1 MRINEIIEILEEN
14 DLSNIEELKNEDGV
28 VLVKFFLDFDEDV
41 LSAAKSYANEEGD
54 YESESIEWY
63 NEYLLP
69 YLYDYAND
77 EVLDIVEEIVEELE
91 IAGEVMA
98 FQLSSTS
105 YESIQFM
112 ALFTEEDNEITIEE
126 VAKEFILG

>member
-1 MRINEIIEILEEN
+1 MRIDEIIEILEEN

-54 YESESIEWY
+54 YEAESKEWY

-77 EVLDIVEEIVEELE
+77 EVLDIIEEIVEDLE
-91 IAGEVMA
+91 VAGEVMA
-98 FQLSSTS
+98 FQLSSTN

-112 ALFTEEDNEITIEE
+112 ALFTHEDNEITIEE

>member
-28 VLVKFFLDFDEDV
+28 VLVKFFLYFDEYV

>member
-1 MRINEIIEILEEN
+1 MKINEIVEILEEN

-28 VLVKFFLDFDEDV
+28 ILVKFFLDFDEDL

-54 YESESIEWY
+54 YEAESIEWY

-77 EVLDIVEEIVEELE
+77 EVLDIIEEIVEELE

-98 FQLSSTS
+98 FQLSSTN